1 MRTLNLRTL
10 SFDDRSEA
18 GRRLRVE
25 VEPFR
30 FGGADYTVE
39 SGGVDLELSA
49 SRVGS
54 RVSLRGEAVATVR
67 GPCQRCLEDAAVEVA
82 LAAEDHVFAGSS
94 EGMEGEDVYV
104 TGDVLELDRWVRDA
118 LADALPVQLLCRPDC
133 KGLCAVCG
141 ADLNT
146 AHADHGHEAV

>member
-18 GRRLRVE
+18 VRRLRVE

-30 FGGADYTVE
+30 FGGAEYTVD
-39 SGGVDLELSA
+39 GGAVDLDLGA

-54 RVSLRGEAVATVR
+54 RIALRGDAVAVVR

-82 LAAEDHVFAGSS
+82 LTAEDHVCAGAS
-94 EGMEGEDVYV
+94 EGMEGEDAYV
-104 TGDVLELDRWVRDA
+104 AGEVLDLERWVRDA
-118 LADALPVQLLCRPDC
+118 LAESLPDQLLCRSEC
-133 KGLCAVCG
+133 RGLCPVCG
-141 ADLNT
+141 IDLNT
-146 AHADHGHEAV
+146 APLGHGH